1 MTELQVLQQ
10 TNLLGKELRVYGT
23 VENPLFLAKD
33 VAECINYAKTGR
45 GTYDVSNMLNTVDED
60 EKVVRTVF
68 VSGQNRQLVFLT
80 EYGLYEILMRSRKPI
95 AKQFR
100 KGVKEILK
108 EIRLNGKY
116 SSDKKMLKY
125 EDDIQKLKAKN
136 LVLSNKAMK
145 SEEGMSEVWRI
156 NNYLFDTVRYLTM
169 LRTYG
174 EYVTIEEFVD
184 IAVKM
189 GLGKNIKEI
198 SSRLSSYE
206 YCLGITSENIKNGWV
221 VQERVVRID
230 ETGKETVE
238 IKPLITLRGL
248 SVFMNEIIEGIKEE
262 KEAEDR
268 KNGKIRRQRS

>member
-33 VAECINYAKTGR
+33 VAEWIEYAKTGR
-45 GTYDVSNMLNTVDED
+45 GAYDVSKMLNTVDED
-60 EKVVRTVF
+60 EKVIRTLF
-68 VSGQNRQLVFLT
+68 VSGQSRQLVFLT

-100 KGVKEILK
+100 KGVKKILK
-108 EIRLNGKY
+108 EIRLNGEY
-116 SSDKKMLKY
+116 RKKNEKILGY
-125 EDDIQKLKAKN
+125 ELYIGCLESQNEKLCNAEQELN
-136 LVLSNKAMK
+136 RCQDVNAYL
-145 SEEGMSEVWRI
+145 
-156 NNYLFDTVRYLTM
+156 NNAIRYLAM

-189 GLGKNIKEI
+189 GLGKNVKEI
-198 SSRLSSYE
+198 SSRLSDYD

-248 SVFMNEIIEGIKEE
+248 SVFMNEIIEGIREE
-262 KEAEDR
+262 KEEEDR
-268 KNGKIRRQRS
+268 KNGKIRRTRA